1 MNFLFLGRGRKNVW
15 WYFKSLFF
23 SFDSFADKSP
33 TVQTDKHK
41 NIFIKRAISESRV
54 KSPLRNQRYRTDDAS
69 TVNSDWRWMKGSFS
83 AFDFVWTSTW
93 YYHVSKRA
101 ERDFL
106 TCAVISTPSDDKHS
120 SQCWWWQGSQ
130 KVTSC
135 QCSYLTYSCGCD
147 CDPAFQSRTKRFFTI
162 WHKSSPHSPASI
174 RGERAAETLF
184 SPSLCVCMCVS
195 FAENTLKRQLF
206 PSVQYFPP
214 QSTVASRH
222 RGSSR
227 LALSLCS
234 PLHSPPT
241 ADTHKQIK
249 PHTFMHTHSL
259 TSLGIIKYLKKVQ
272 SITEN
277 SCLLT
282 LMEAPTQYSL
292 FYWKG

>member
-1 MNFLFLGRGRKNVW
+1 MFLGSGRKNVW

-33 TVQTDKHK
+33 TMQTDKQK

-106 TCAVISTPSDDKHS
+106 TCAVICTPSDDKHS

-130 KVTSC
+130 RVTSC
-135 QCSYLTYSCGCD
+135 QCSDLTYSCGCD

-184 SPSLCVCMCVS
+184 SPSLCVCVFCWEHTETS
-195 FAENTLKRQLF
+195 AISERPIFSA
-206 PSVQYFPP
+206 
-214 QSTVASRH
+214 TVNSCLEAQRKLPF
-222 RGSSR
+222 GSE
-227 LALSLCS
+227 SLP

-249 PHTFMHTHSL
+249 PHTHSCTHTASPPW
-259 TSLGIIKYLKKVQ
+259 V
-272 SITEN
+272 
-277 SCLLT
+277 
-282 LMEAPTQYSL
+282 
-292 FYWKG
+292 

>member
-1 MNFLFLGRGRKNVW
+1 MFLGRGRKNMW
-15 WYFKSLFF
+15 WNFKSLFF

-130 KVTSC
+130 RVTSC
-135 QCSYLTYSCGCD
+135 QCSDLTYSCGCD

-184 SPSLCVCMCVS
+184 FPSLCVCVCVLLRTHWNVS
-195 FAENTLKRQLF
+195 YFRASNIFRHSQQL
-206 PSVQYFPP
+206 P
-214 QSTVASRH
+214 
-222 RGSSR
+222 RG
-227 LALSLCS
+227 
-234 PLHSPPT
+234 
-241 ADTHKQIK
+241 
-249 PHTFMHTHSL
+249 
-259 TSLGIIKYLKKVQ
+259 
-272 SITEN
+272 TE
-277 SCLLT
+277 
-282 LMEAPTQYSL
+282 EAPVWLWVSAPPFIALQLQTHTN
-292 FYWKG
+292 K